1 MAHLRRVPAS
11 LQTIRTGSG
20 PRPFTINCGRRFQW
34 VCMLMHGQAHFPTAC
49 QTAVVLMTPDDEAR
63 LRDQFHE
70 DGDPPHDTEVTPQ
83 ARPNVLF
90 EAGMA
95 MAWDED
101 RTVLVELGNC
111 RPFSDI
117 GGHYLLRMN
126 NSTGRRQELA
136 ERLQA
141 AGAAASMSGTDWHR
155 AGDFSIPS

>member
-1 MAHLRRVPAS
+1 
-11 LQTIRTGSG
+11 
-20 PRPFTINCGRRFQW
+20 
-34 VCMLMHGQAHFPTAC
+34 MHGQAHFPTAC